1 MGTIITANGLAM
13 HSNFNDLRTEI
24 MTAKEIIIKNKELFE
39 QEPYKEMYN
48 GDVNAIEK
56 CMEEYHQAKLKLL
69 GIAGVSGSA
78 YICQNVNGE
87 EAIVFAENIAGVF
100 DKLEEICPDSSDVK
114 VAGKSTPHYR

>member
-1 MGTIITANGLAM
+1 M

-56 CMEEYHQAKLKLL
+56 CMEEYHQDKLKLL
-69 GIAGVSGSA
+69 RIGVVSQQREMLEWLSNED
-78 YICQNVNGE
+78 Y
-87 EAIVFAENIAGVF
+87 FNIPK
-100 DKLEEICPDSSDVK
+100 DEISEILDDWQTYNSNC
-114 VAGKSTPHYR
+114 G